1 MTSKLHVRLGIAM
14 ALLLAAMSTFAPAAL
29 AVPDQDHPQAAPVKV
44 EQTTAFAARPDG
56 PDGYQPQLSTA
67 IKEDPLLGRGF
78 EESPPPSPKALIRVD
93 GPDGSQPQLN
103 DYQPVVLA
111 SPDDGVD
118 WVAGGSGLG
127 IGLALS
133 LLLAAAWTVA
143 RRSRLVHS

>member
-1 MTSKLHVRLGIAM
+1 MTTKIHVRLGIAM
-14 ALLLAAMSTFAPAAL
+14 ALLLATMSAFAPAAP
-29 AVPDQDHPQAAPVKV
+29 AVLDQGHLQAAPVKV
-44 EQTTAFAARPDG
+44 EQTTAFKARADG
-56 PDGYQPQLSTA
+56 PDGYQPQLGTA

-78 EESPPPSPKALIRVD
+78 EESPASSPKALIRVD
-93 GPDGSQPQLN
+93 GPDGSQPQLKG
-103 DYQPVVLA
+103 YQPVVLA

-133 LLLAAAWTVA
+133 LLFAAAWTVS